1 MGKIDIHRNKPKI
14 NMLMDIEN
22 IFGESTRGFGIAI
35 VNLIV
40 VLIPPLIIG
49 YFMLYLYIPIW
60 ILIVFCLL
68 WAIRVTFFISGRE
81 PQRMSAFKKQKE
93 NKFVKPKD
101 IMRIRTIHQNG
112 CVEYINGEVMYIV
125 EAYNNTP
132 VDTLQKSRE
141 YDQFLSILVGKNAFE
156 VYVQNIN
163 DTDAINESYKNI
175 SRFEDTEAA
184 RQFTAILDHVKDIVS
199 KNSTMLRLV
208 FVVRA
213 SKYKWKELQR
223 EMEIAVNSSSAAMFK
238 RIKLVTNRDEIES
251 IISRDVNGNLPID
264 NMLRQAYSTGSD
276 RGAYIISYDYKD
288 IKDNKEVKK
297 IRGKDPGFMPV
308 WKGEET
314 K

>member
-1 MGKIDIHRNKPKI
+1 
-14 NMLMDIEN
+14 MLMDIEN

-125 EAYNNTP
+125 EAYNNT
-132 VDTLQKSRE
+132 
-141 YDQFLSILVGKNAFE
+141 LSMSL
-156 VYVQNIN
+156 
-163 DTDAINESYKNI
+163 T
-175 SRFEDTEAA
+175 
-184 RQFTAILDHVKDIVS
+184 
-199 KNSTMLRLV
+199 
-208 FVVRA
+208 
-213 SKYKWKELQR
+213 
-223 EMEIAVNSSSAAMFK
+223 
-238 RIKLVTNRDEIES
+238 RI
-251 IISRDVNGNLPID
+251 
-264 NMLRQAYSTGSD
+264 
-276 RGAYIISYDYKD
+276 
-288 IKDNKEVKK
+288 
-297 IRGKDPGFMPV
+297 
-308 WKGEET
+308 
-314 K
+314 